1 MAADIIP
8 GPWRPQTLAN
18 DDGGGTLG
26 SANPSATILRF
37 QPAGERAMSDPDR
50 RFIDPDAPCPKEGEV
65 RPGATVIE
73 GVAHNGRPCRIVD
86 NTGRV
91 DPTELKEVLNSLI
104 ADKRFGLGGMSA
116 KGGNTINLSE
126 PAVSPVQFG
135 DQLYRLLLFP
145 YEARVEPF

>member
-1 MAADIIP
+1 MVTTEMRAGDGRHHPPGFPAA
-8 GPWRPQTLAN
+8 
-18 DDGGGTLG
+18 TLG
-26 SANPSATILRF
+26 ATTHDATILRF
-37 QPAGERAMSDPDR
+37 QPPGERAMTDPDR

-73 GVAHNGRPCRIVD
+73 GVAHNGKPCRIID
-86 NTGRV
+86 NTGSV
-91 DPTELKEVLNSLI
+91 DPRELKEVLDALI
-104 ADKRFGLGGMSA
+104 AAKRFGLGGMSA

-135 DQLYRLLLFP
+135 DALYRLLLFP